1 MAKLHKM
8 SFPRKEYGSEPAK
21 KYWSLSE
28 AKVKIAAFCA
38 YQERCQQEV
47 RLRLAERGIHG
58 DQAEDLIALMIE
70 EGFLNEERFAQA
82 FVRGKFSLKK
92 WGRIKIR
99 QALKFKKISDR
110 CIATGMKEI
119 EADEYFKI
127 LRQEAEKKWN
137 SLEKL
142 DPFPRKMKVQQF
154 LVGRGFEQDL
164 IQAALAEI
172 EELK

>member
-1 MAKLHKM
+1 M
-8 SFPRKEYGSEPAK
+8 SFPRKEYSSEPSK

-28 AKVKIAAFCA
+28 ARVKLAAYCA
-38 YQERCQQEV
+38 YQERCQQDV

-70 EGFLNEERFAQA
+70 EGFLNEERFSQA

-92 WGRIKIR
+92 WGRNKIR

-119 EADEYFKI
+119 DPDAYIKVLES
-127 LRQEAEKKWN
+127 EAEKKWL
-137 SLEKL
+137 SLSKL
-142 DPFPRKMKVQQF
+142 DGFQRKIKTQQF
-154 LVGRGFEQDL
+154 LLGKGFEQDL
-164 IQAALAEI
+164 IQMVLADLEQ
-172 EELK
+172 LK

>member
-1 MAKLHKM
+1 M

-47 RLRLAERGIHG
+47 RTRLAERGIRG
-58 DQAEDLIALMIE
+58 DEAEELIALMIE

-99 QALKFKKISDR
+99 QALKFKQLSDR

-119 EADEYFKI
+119 DADEYFKI
-127 LRQEAEKKWN
+127 LQLEAEKKWN
-137 SLEKL
+137 SLDKL
-142 DPFPRKMKVQQF
+142 DKFPRKMKVQQF
-154 LVGRGFEQDL
+154 LLGKGFEQDL
-164 IQAALAEI
+164 IQAAIAELDV
-172 EELK
+172 LK